1 MNPAID
7 NDFNSQNATNPM
19 SNLINNFNEFRKN
32 FSGDPKQVVE
42 GLISSGRMSKA
53 QFEQFSQMANSLRNV
68 LH

>member
-19 SNLINNFNEFRKN
+19 SNLVNNFNEFKKN

-42 GLISSGRMSKA
+42 GLISSGRMSKQ